1 MGLGEYAGL
10 TSAHTVRNVPQL
22 EDVVAET
29 YHVLGS
35 ALTDLTRAASTRW
48 KEINSGESWQGKTE
62 LHV

>member
-35 ALTDLTRAASTRW
+35 ALTDITTAVSTRSR
-48 KEINSGESWQGKTE
+48 ETSSRES
-62 LHV
+62 